1 VIRPIQAAD
10 SHSIVALAAD
20 TAVFKPHEIVA
31 LDEVL
36 SDYFATNKALGHQ
49 AARFDRG
56 GQIAGFAYWAPAAM
70 TDRTWYLYWIAVAPA
85 AQGGG
90 IGSELLAHLE
100 GDICRRGGRLLL
112 IETSSLPRYEL
123 TRKFYSKNH
132 FEQTAVI
139 ADFYADGDDM
149 VVFRKKLM

>member
-10 SHSIVALAAD
+10 SHAILALATE

-49 AARFDRG
+49 AARFDHG
-56 GQIAGFAYWAPAAM
+56 DQILGFAYWAPAAM

-90 IGSELLAHLE
+90 IGSDLLAHVE
-100 GDICRRGGRLLL
+100 GDVCRRGGRLLL

-123 TRKFYSKNH
+123 TRTFYIKH
-132 FEQTAVI
+132 LYEQVCAI
-139 ADFYADGDDM
+139 GDFYADGDDM
-149 VVFRKKLM
+149 VVFRKRLI

>member
-1 VIRPIQAAD
+1 MIRPIQAAD
-10 SHSIVALAAD
+10 SHAILALATE

-56 GQIAGFAYWAPAAM
+56 GQILGFAYWAPAAM
-70 TDRTWYLYWIAVAPA
+70 ADRTWYLYWIAVAPA

-90 IGSELLAHLE
+90 IGSDLLAHVE
-100 GDICRRGGRLLL
+100 DDICRRRGRLLL

-123 TRKFYSKNH
+123 TRKFYTKH
-132 FEQTAVI
+132 HYEQAAAI

-149 VVFRKKLM
+149 VVFRKKLI